1 MERKEGP
8 VVVVVG
14 VRQLPQRI
22 DRVSRV
28 ACACSW
34 ELGGH
39 GIPTGT
45 DSVGTRVSPASLS
58 LSRPF
63 RPLETLLR
71 IHTRR
76 GRKYGEGWSTSG
88 LDTTRV
94 HALINESGG

>member
-45 DSVGTRVSPASLS
+45 DSVGTRVSPASLFLSS
-58 LSRPF
+58 LSSTQN
-63 RPLETLLR
+63 LASYSYEE
-71 IHTRR
+71 
-76 GRKYGEGWSTSG
+76 RKKVW
-88 LDTTRV
+88 
-94 HALINESGG
+94 

>member
-58 LSRPF
+58 LS
-63 RPLETLLR
+63 LSSLSS
-71 IHTRR
+71 TRNLASYSYEE
-76 GRKYGEGWSTSG
+76 RKKVW
-88 LDTTRV
+88 
-94 HALINESGG
+94 